1 MKKVLTYGT
10 FDLFHLGHVRLLER
24 LHRLGDKLIVGCSTD
39 EFNALKGKTSVYT
52 YEERAAILRAC
63 RYVDEVIPENDWDQK
78 QHDIKK
84 YAIDVFAMGDD
95 WSGKFDELATFTE
108 VYYLP
113 RTEGVSTT
121 ATKKIITNAQEQ
133 KKLQM
138 KNALETLRDLI
149 DKS

>member
-52 YEERAAILRAC
+52 YEERATILRAC

-95 WSGKFDELATFTE
+95 WSGKFDELSAFTE

-121 ATKKIITNAQEQ
+121 ATKNIITNAQEQ

>member
-78 QHDIKK
+78 QHDIEK

-95 WSGKFDELATFTE
+95 WSGKFDELAALTE

-121 ATKKIITNAQEQ
+121 ATKNIITNAQEQ

>member
-63 RYVDEVIPENDWDQK
+63 RYVDEVIPENDWAQK
-78 QHDIKK
+78 PLDIKK
-84 YAIDVFAMGDD
+84 YDIDVFAMGDD
-95 WSGKFDELATFTE
+95 WSGKFDELAALTE

-121 ATKKIITNAQEQ
+121 ATKNIITNAQEQ

-138 KNALETLRDLI
+138 KNALDTLRDLI
-149 DKS
+149 EKS

>member
-95 WSGKFDELATFTE
+95 WSGKFDELAAFTE

-121 ATKKIITNAQEQ
+121 ATKNIITNAQEQ